1 MMSLLVMLSANC
13 DTTLRGT
20 LAIGNSIKLNYSVVS
35 IIRGNSEERGH
46 R

>member
-1 MMSLLVMLSANC
+1 MVLFLVMFSANC
-13 DTTLRGT
+13 NTILDGT
-20 LAIGNSIKLNYSVVS
+20 LAIGNSIKFNYSVVS